1 MAVLGIV
8 KGPLLFKYC

>member
-8 KGPLLFKYC
+8 KGPLLFIYC